1 MTDTDPDSA
10 ADGKVDNM
18 KLKAIEYVA
27 DETSAVQ
34 TFLNSTWITKDHTY
48 TEEVYTGVFTGHQ
61 TVSQMQSRLG
71 ENLWNSSI
79 AEQYFQRVRDSL
91 NSTDTALNSI
101 SGTLKTARDY
111 QVNWVG
117 EKVTPESEEASWQ
130 AAR

>member
-1 MTDTDPDSA
+1 
-10 ADGKVDNM
+10 
-18 KLKAIEYVA
+18 
-27 DETSAVQ
+27 
-34 TFLNSTWITKDHTY
+34 
-48 TEEVYTGVFTGHQ
+48 
-61 TVSQMQSRLG
+61 MQSRLG